1 MKIVIVVLLLLVSS
15 VCGQA
20 QTVSPQLPLV
30 RVDRIGEATA
40 RSFFVF
46 STSMRNYAIRHDGHG
61 ESWSTN
67 TMRKNFDLRMG
78 GAGRLERLYF
88 VEYES
93 DLILEYEVT
102 DQRGDWGYVLRMD
115 QKTMKLKWIM
125 PLSANNLGP
134 GLIAATDL
142 YFSASNFLAR
152 LDLPTGA
159 FVWQQAQPDHEW
171 AFGIPTLKG
180 GKIVF
185 QDEGE
190 TGRVVEVDTNTG
202 RPIKNK

>member
-1 MKIVIVVLLLLVSS
+1 MKIILAILFLLVSS

-20 QTVSPQLPLV
+20 QTVSQFPLV

-46 STSMRNYAIRHDGHG
+46 STPMRNYAIRHDGHG
-61 ESWSTN
+61 ESWAPN

-93 DLILEYEVT
+93 DVVLEYEVT

-115 QKTMKLKWIM
+115 QKTQRYKWIT

-134 GLIAATDL
+134 GLVAGNDF
-142 YFSASNFLAR
+142 YFSASGFLAK
-152 LDLPTGA
+152 LDMQTGA
-159 FVWQQAQPDHEW
+159 FVWQQPQLEHEW
-171 AFGIPTLKG
+171 AFGLPTLKG
-180 GKIVF
+180 ETLIF

-190 TGRVVEVDTNTG
+190 LSRRVEVDKNTG
-202 RPIKNK
+202 RLIKN